1 MLFFYKHSL
10 VLFMRWDLF
19 ALCLL
24 LVILLQSNGLYAGSM
39 EGVLDLNADNFEH
52 IEFKRIKKSR
62 YSFYDQQLQVAVEG
76 GASLLMKPFDSI
88 KKVQQVSFKWRS
100 SGAPKIKDAKHEE
113 QKQGDDAVFKLG
125 LLLEG
130 SGSFS
135 NPFVPAWV
143 KRVDGLL
150 KYPSE
155 DMIYLVANSKHVPGQ
170 RWANPYNKRV
180 TMIAIESVGDAQ
192 GWQRTSYYFDV
203 PVNVVGLWLMADGDN
218 TDASFMVHIKD
229 IKLE

>member
-1 MLFFYKHSL
+1 
-10 VLFMRWDLF
+10 MRWNLS
-19 ALCLL
+19 ALYLL

-39 EGVLDLNADNFEH
+39 EELLDLKADNFEH
-52 IEFKRIKKSR
+52 IEFKRIKQSR
-62 YSFYDQQLQVAVEG
+62 YRFHDQQLQVDVEDS
-76 GASLLMKPFDSI
+76 ASFLMKSFDSVRKI
-88 KKVQQVSFKWRS
+88 RQVSFKWQS
-100 SGAPKIKDAKHEE
+100 NGALKIKDAQHEE

-130 SGSFS
+130 SDSFS

-143 KRVDGLL
+143 KRVDDLL

-155 DMIYLVANSKHVPGQ
+155 DMIYLVADSKHVPGQ

-180 TMIAIESVGDAQ
+180 TMIAIDSIDDAQ
-192 GWQRTSYYFDV
+192 RWQQASYYFDT
-203 PVNVVGLWLMADGDN
+203 PVNVVGLWLMSDGDN
-218 TDASFMVHIKD
+218 TASSFTVTIKD

>member
-1 MLFFYKHSL
+1 MLFFYKYSL
-10 VLFMRWDLF
+10 VLFKRWNPRV
-19 ALCLL
+19 LCLQ
-24 LVILLQSNGLYAGSM
+24 LVILLQSNYLYAGSM
-39 EGVLDLNADNFEH
+39 EELLDLKADNFEH
-52 IEFKRIKKSR
+52 IEFKRIKQSR
-62 YSFYDQQLQVAVEG
+62 YSFHDQQLQVDVEG
-76 GASLLMKPFDSI
+76 SASFLMKSFDSVR
-88 KKVQQVSFKWRS
+88 KVRQVSFKWQNT
-100 SGAPKIKDAKHEE
+100 GVLKIKDAQHEE

-130 SGSFS
+130 SDSFS

-155 DMIYLVANSKHVPGQ
+155 DMIYLVADSKHVPGQ

-180 TMIAIESVGDAQ
+180 TMIAIDSVDDAQ
-192 GWQRTSYYFDV
+192 SWQQSSYYFDT
-203 PVNVVGLWLMADGDN
+203 PVNVVGLWLMSDGDN
-218 TDASFMVHIKD
+218 TASSFTVNIKD